1 MGGASLP
8 SPLLKINNIK
18 KFLNQY
24 LKNKIITY
32 KIKMRAGSK
41 AGMRVPTGQRQINED
56 AIKSI
61 GFTTNTKVIDRAV
74 SRQGLTGAI
83 SGAGGQKIERK
94 IQDKSYYMTLLK
106 TRISDISNEI
116 VKMNDEI
123 GKINTDMTKY
133 GTLNKEYEILSKEVQ
148 DLEGELADYNLA
160 GDKYRSNMR
169 AEDIEEVYN
178 RIKLYNKKKMDESD
192 NLFLDKAK
200 IMDQIQQIEQENNRV
215 LQGIEQRLLDLDPD
229 QKNEYEAIR
238 EENQN
243 YVLQIYQLREEM
255 ADLNSQLIEGENS
268 LRNNPNKMEAHKIKD
283 SINLLRRKKE
293 ELELQTNESG
303 LSIDE
308 LKQRLMAKAK
318 EQTMEK
324 NNIDKKIPDTR
335 KLIEANKKAII
346 EIEKEMKS
354 QQSSDNTK
362 AVDSIAEKDKEIS
375 AFIENHENIKRN
387 HYKEIRAKE
396 EVVLALLHN
405 ISEKINLGEKPLE
418 GGTGIKERIREKKDM
433 IEKSENT
440 LEEAKAKY
448 EELVIKLDRLDKL
461 DQTLKKDIDNY
472 KEKLLRI
479 NNDISKKFDKVEEQK
494 DFLKRDA
501 ERKKKLLVILNQNK
515 ENYSKLLTSLT
526 LKNRTKNTQLEDN
539 DIYKRLHELE
549 VKMQA
554 NENTIYNLQSYID
567 SKANENQYGN
577 LLKECMD
584 LQQKIN
590 DELLKKYK

>member
-1 MGGASLP
+1 MS
-8 SPLLKINNIK
+8 
-18 KFLNQY
+18 
-24 LKNKIITY
+24 
-32 KIKMRAGSK
+32 MRAGSR

-83 SGAGGQKIERK
+83 SGSGGQKIERK
-94 IQDKSYYMTLLK
+94 IQDKSYFLTLLK
-106 TRISDISNEI
+106 TRISEISNEI
-116 VKMNDEI
+116 LKMNDEI

-200 IMDQIQQIEQENNRV
+200 IMEQIQQIEQENNRV

-243 YVLQIYQLREEM
+243 YVLQIYQLREEI

-268 LRNNPNKMEAHKIKD
+268 LRNNPNKMEAHKLKD

-354 QQSSDNTK
+354 QQSADNTK
-362 AVDSIAEKDKEIS
+362 AFDSIAEKDKEMS

-387 HYKEIRAKE
+387 YYKEIRAKE
-396 EVVLALLHN
+396 EVVLALLRN

-418 GGTGIKERIREKKDM
+418 GGTGIKERIKEKKDM

-448 EELVIKLDRLDKL
+448 EELVIKLQRLDKL
-461 DQTLKKDIDNY
+461 DETLKKDIENY

-501 ERKKKLLVILNQNK
+501 DRKKKLLVILNQNK

-549 VKMQA
+549 VKMQQ
-554 NENTIYNLQSYID
+554 NENTIYSLQSYID

-577 LLKECMD
+577 LLKECME

-590 DELLKKYK
+590 DELLKRYK

>member
-1 MGGASLP
+1 MS
-8 SPLLKINNIK
+8 
-18 KFLNQY
+18 
-24 LKNKIITY
+24 
-32 KIKMRAGSK
+32 MRAGSR

-83 SGAGGQKIERK
+83 SGSGGQKIERK
-94 IQDKSYYMTLLK
+94 IQDKSYFLTLLK
-106 TRISDISNEI
+106 TRISEISNEI
-116 VKMNDEI
+116 LKMNDEI

-200 IMDQIQQIEQENNRV
+200 IMEQIQQIEQENNRV
-215 LQGIEQRLLDLDPD
+215 LQEIEQRLLDLDPD

-255 ADLNSQLIEGENS
+255 ADLNSQLVEGENS
-268 LRNNPNKMEAHKIKD
+268 LRNNPNKMEAHKLKD

-354 QQSSDNTK
+354 QQSADNTK
-362 AVDSIAEKDKEIS
+362 AFDSIAEKDKEMS

-387 HYKEIRAKE
+387 YYKEIRAKE
-396 EVVLALLHN
+396 EVVLALLRN

-418 GGTGIKERIREKKDM
+418 GGTGIKERIKEKKDM

-448 EELVIKLDRLDKL
+448 EELVIKLQRLDKL
-461 DQTLKKDIDNY
+461 DETLKKDIENY

-501 ERKKKLLVILNQNK
+501 DRKKKLLVILNQNK

-549 VKMQA
+549 VKMQQ
-554 NENTIYNLQSYID
+554 NENTIYSLQSYID

-577 LLKECMD
+577 LLKECME

-590 DELLKKYK
+590 DELLKRYK

>member
-1 MGGASLP
+1 
-8 SPLLKINNIK
+8 
-18 KFLNQY
+18 
-24 LKNKIITY
+24 
-32 KIKMRAGSK
+32 MRAGSK

-116 VKMNDEI
+116 MKMNDEI

-200 IMDQIQQIEQENNRV
+200 IMDQIQQIEQEHNRV

-268 LRNNPNKMEAHKIKD
+268 LRNNPNKMEAHKLKD

-448 EELVIKLDRLDKL
+448 EELVIKLERLDKL

-554 NENTIYNLQSYID
+554 NENTIYNLQSYIE

-590 DELLKKYK
+590 DELLKRYK

>member
-1 MGGASLP
+1 MIP
-8 SPLLKINNIK
+8 
-18 KFLNQY
+18 
-24 LKNKIITY
+24 
-32 KIKMRAGSK
+32 GSR

-94 IQDKSYYMTLLK
+94 IQDKSYFMTLLK
-106 TRISDISNEI
+106 TRITEISNEI
-116 VKMNDEI
+116 YKMNEEI
-123 GKINTDMTKY
+123 GKINSDMTTY
-133 GTLNKEYEILSKEVQ
+133 GNLNKQYEILSKEVQ
-148 DLEGELADYNLA
+148 ELEGELADYNLA
-160 GDKYRSNMR
+160 GDKYRSSMR

-200 IMDQIQQIEQENNRV
+200 ITEQIQQVEQELNKV
-215 LQGIEQRLLDLDPD
+215 LQELEQRLLDLDPD
-229 QKNEYEAIR
+229 QKNEYELIR

-255 ADLNSQLIEGENS
+255 AQLNAELMEGENS
-268 LRNNPNKMEAHKIKD
+268 LRNNPNKMEAHKLKD
-283 SINLLRRKKE
+283 AINILKRKKE

-318 EQTMEK
+318 EQTVEK
-324 NNIDKKIPDTR
+324 NNIDKKIPDTK
-335 KLIEANKKAII
+335 KLIESNKKAIF

-354 QQSSDNTK
+354 QQSNDNTK

-375 AFIENHENIKRN
+375 AFIENHDNIKRT

-396 EVVLALLHN
+396 EVVLALLHS

-418 GGTGIKERIREKKDM
+418 GGTGIKDRIKEKKEM

-448 EELVIKLDRLDKL
+448 EELVIKLKRLDNL
-461 DQTLKKDIDNY
+461 DETLKKDIETY

-501 ERKKKLLVILNQNK
+501 ERKKKLLVYLNQNK
-515 ENYSKLLTSLT
+515 ENYNKLLTSLT
-526 LKNRTKNTQLEDN
+526 LKNRTKNTQLEEN
-539 DIYKRLHELE
+539 DIYKRLRELE

-554 NENTIYNLQSYID
+554 NENTIFSLQRPWD
-567 SKANENQYGN
+567 SVHHVS
-577 LLKECMD
+577 LLI
-584 LQQKIN
+584 L
-590 DELLKKYK
+590 Y

>member
-1 MGGASLP
+1 
-8 SPLLKINNIK
+8 
-18 KFLNQY
+18 
-24 LKNKIITY
+24 
-32 KIKMRAGSK
+32 MRSGSR

-94 IQDKSYYMTLLK
+94 IQDKSYYVTLLK
-106 TRISDISNEI
+106 TKISDISNEI
-116 VKMNDEI
+116 VKMNDQI
-123 GKINTDMTKY
+123 GKINSDMTKY
-133 GTLNKEYEILSKEVQ
+133 GALNKEYEILSKEVQ

-200 IMDQIQQIEQENNRV
+200 IMDQLQQIEQEHNRV
-215 LQGIEQRLLDLDPD
+215 SQGIEQRLLDLDPD

-255 ADLNSQLIEGENS
+255 AELNSQLVEGENA
-268 LRNNPNKMEAHKIKD
+268 LRNNPNKMEAHKLKD
-283 SINLLRRKKE
+283 SINLLKRKKE

-387 HYKEIRAKE
+387 HYKEVRAKE
-396 EVVLALLHN
+396 EVVLALLNN

-418 GGTGIKERIREKKDM
+418 GGTGIKERIKEKKDM

-448 EELVIKLDRLDKL
+448 EELVIKLERLDKL
-461 DQTLKKDIDNY
+461 DETLKKDIDNY
-472 KEKLLRI
+472 KEKLMRI
-479 NNDISKKFDKVEEQK
+479 NNDISKKFDKIEEQK
-494 DFLKRDA
+494 DFLKRDC

-549 VKMQA
+549 VKMQQ
-554 NENTIYNLQSYID
+554 NENTIYSLQSYID

-590 DELLKKYK
+590 DELLKRYK

>member
-1 MGGASLP
+1 
-8 SPLLKINNIK
+8 
-18 KFLNQY
+18 
-24 LKNKIITY
+24 
-32 KIKMRAGSK
+32 MRAGSR

-83 SGAGGQKIERK
+83 SGSGGQKIERK
-94 IQDKSYYMTLLK
+94 IQDKSYFLTLLK
-106 TRISDISNEI
+106 TKISDISNEI

-123 GKINTDMTKY
+123 GKINSDMTKY

-200 IMDQIQQIEQENNRV
+200 IMEQIQAIEQEHNRV

-255 ADLNSQLIEGENS
+255 AELNSQLIEGENA
-268 LRNNPNKMEAHKIKD
+268 LRNNPNKMEAHKLKD

-324 NNIDKKIPDTR
+324 NNIDKKIPDTK

-375 AFIENHENIKRN
+375 AFIENHD
-387 HYKEIRAKE
+387 KEIRAKE
-396 EVVLALLHN
+396 EVVLALLNN
-405 ISEKINLGEKPLE
+405 ISEKISLGEKPLE
-418 GGTGIKERIREKKDM
+418 GGTGIKERIKEKKDM

-448 EELVIKLDRLDKL
+448 EELVIKLERLDKL
-461 DQTLKKDIDNY
+461 DETLKKDIENY

-479 NNDISKKFDKVEEQK
+479 NNDISNKFDKIEEQK
-494 DFLKRDA
+494 EFLKRDA
-501 ERKKKLLVILNQNK
+501 DRKKKLLVILNQNK

-549 VKMQA
+549 VKMQQ
-554 NENTIYNLQSYID
+554 NENTIYSLQSYID

-577 LLKECMD
+577 LLKECME

-590 DELLKKYK
+590 DELLKRYK

>member
-1 MGGASLP
+1 MSL
-8 SPLLKINNIK
+8 
-18 KFLNQY
+18 
-24 LKNKIITY
+24 
-32 KIKMRAGSK
+32 RAGSR
-41 AGMRVPTGQRQINED
+41 AGMRVPTAQRQINEES
-56 AIKSI
+56 IKSI

-83 SGAGGQKIERK
+83 SGSGGQKIERK
-94 IQDKSYYMTLLK
+94 IQDKSYFLTLLK
-106 TRISDISNEI
+106 TRISDITNEI
-116 VKMNDEI
+116 VKMNDKIGEI
-123 GKINTDMTKY
+123 NSDLTKY
-133 GTLNKEYEILSKEVQ
+133 GALNKEYEILSKEVQ

-178 RIKLYNKKKMDESD
+178 KIKLYNKKKMDESD

-200 IMDQIQQIEQENNRV
+200 IMEQIGEIEQELNKV
-215 LQGIEQRLLDLDPD
+215 QQLIEQKLLDLDPE
-229 QKNEYEAIR
+229 QKNEYESIK

-255 ADLNSQLIEGENS
+255 AELNSQLIEGENA
-268 LRNNPNKMEAHKIKD
+268 LRNNPNKMEAHKLKD
-283 SINLLRRKKE
+283 LINLLKRKKE

-318 EQTMEK
+318 EQTIEK
-324 NNIDKKIPDTR
+324 NNIDKKIPDTK
-335 KLIEANKKAII
+335 KLIEANKKAIF
-346 EIEKEMKS
+346 EIEEEMKS
-354 QQSSDNTK
+354 QQKNDNTK

-375 AFIENHENIKRN
+375 AFIENHENIKRT

-396 EVVLALLHN
+396 EIILSLLNN
-405 ISEKINLGEKPLE
+405 ISEKIGMGETPLE
-418 GGTGIKERIREKKDM
+418 GGSGLRERIKEKKEM

-448 EELVIKLDRLDKL
+448 EELVIKLQRLDKL
-461 DQTLKKDIDNY
+461 DETLKKDIENY
-472 KEKLLRI
+472 KEKLQRI
-479 NNDISKKFDKVEEQK
+479 NNDINNKFDKVDEQK
-494 DFLKRDA
+494 DFLKRDT
-501 ERKKKLLVILNQNK
+501 ERKKKLLVYLNQNK
-515 ENYSKLLTSLT
+515 ENYNKLLTSLI
-526 LKNRTKNTQLEDN
+526 LKNRTKNRQLEDN

-549 VKMQA
+549 VKMQN
-554 NENTIYNLQSYID
+554 NENTIYSLQSYID
-567 SKANENQYGN
+567 SKSNENQYGN

-590 DELLKKYK
+590 EELLKRYH

>member
-1 MGGASLP
+1 MS
-8 SPLLKINNIK
+8 
-18 KFLNQY
+18 
-24 LKNKIITY
+24 
-32 KIKMRAGSK
+32 MRAGSR

-83 SGAGGQKIERK
+83 SGSGGQKIERK
-94 IQDKSYYMTLLK
+94 IQDKSYFLTLLK
-106 TRISDISNEI
+106 TRISEISNEI
-116 VKMNDEI
+116 LKMNDEI

-200 IMDQIQQIEQENNRV
+200 IMEQIQQIEQENNRV

-268 LRNNPNKMEAHKIKD
+268 LRNNPNKMEAHKLKD

-354 QQSSDNTK
+354 QQSADNTK
-362 AVDSIAEKDKEIS
+362 AFDSIAEKDKEMS

-387 HYKEIRAKE
+387 YYKEIRAKE
-396 EVVLALLHN
+396 EVVLALLRN

-418 GGTGIKERIREKKDM
+418 GGTGIKERIKEKKDM

-448 EELVIKLDRLDKL
+448 EELVIKLQRLDKL
-461 DQTLKKDIDNY
+461 DETLKKDIENY

-501 ERKKKLLVILNQNK
+501 DRKKKLLVILNQNK

-549 VKMQA
+549 VKMQQ
-554 NENTIYNLQSYID
+554 NENTIYSLQSYID

-577 LLKECMD
+577 LLKECME

-590 DELLKKYK
+590 EELLKRYK

>member
-1 MGGASLP
+1 
-8 SPLLKINNIK
+8 
-18 KFLNQY
+18 
-24 LKNKIITY
+24 
-32 KIKMRAGSK
+32 MRAGSK

-106 TRISDISNEI
+106 TKISDISNEI
-116 VKMNDEI
+116 LKMNDEI

-200 IMDQIQQIEQENNRV
+200 IMEQIQQIEQEHNRV

-268 LRNNPNKMEAHKIKD
+268 LRNNPNKMEAHKLKD
-283 SINLLRRKKE
+283 SINLLKRKKE

-303 LSIDE
+303 LSVDE

-324 NNIDKKIPDTR
+324 NKIDKKIPDTK

-354 QQSSDNTK
+354 QQSNDNAK

-375 AFIENHENIKRN
+375 AFIENHDNIKRN

-405 ISEKINLGEKPLE
+405 ISDKINLGEKPLE
-418 GGTGIKERIREKKDM
+418 GGTGIKERIKEKKDM

-448 EELVIKLDRLDKL
+448 EELVIKLERLDKL

-479 NNDISKKFDKVEEQK
+479 NNDISKKFDKVDEQK
-494 DFLKRDA
+494 EFLKRDA

-590 DELLKKYK
+590 DELLKRYK

>member
-1 MGGASLP
+1 
-8 SPLLKINNIK
+8 
-18 KFLNQY
+18 
-24 LKNKIITY
+24 
-32 KIKMRAGSK
+32 MRAGSK

-116 VKMNDEI
+116 MKMNDEI

-200 IMDQIQQIEQENNRV
+200 IMDQIQQIEQEHNRV

-268 LRNNPNKMEAHKIKD
+268 LRNNPNKMEAHKLKD

-433 IEKSENT
+433 IEKSEYT

-448 EELVIKLDRLDKL
+448 EELVIKLERLDKL

-554 NENTIYNLQSYID
+554 NENTIYNLQSYIE

-590 DELLKKYK
+590 DELLKRYK

>member
-1 MGGASLP
+1 
-8 SPLLKINNIK
+8 
-18 KFLNQY
+18 
-24 LKNKIITY
+24 
-32 KIKMRAGSK
+32 MRAGSR

-61 GFTTNTKVIDRAV
+61 GFTTNTKVVDRAV

-94 IQDKSYYMTLLK
+94 IQDKSYYLTLLQ
-106 TRISDISNEI
+106 TRLNNIQNEI
-116 VKMNDEI
+116 IKMNDEI
-123 GKINTDMTKY
+123 GKINSDMTQY
-133 GTLNKEYEILSKEVQ
+133 GNLNKQYEILSKEVQ

-160 GDKYRSNMR
+160 GDKHRSGMR

-200 IMDQIQQIEQENNRV
+200 IMEQLQQIEQENNRV

-229 QKNEYEAIR
+229 QKNEYESIR

-255 ADLNSQLIEGENS
+255 ADLNAQLVEGENM
-268 LRNNPNKMEAHKIKD
+268 LRNNPNKMEAHKLKD
-283 SINLLRRKKE
+283 SINLLKRKKE

-308 LKQRLMAKAK
+308 LKQRLVVKAK

-375 AFIENHENIKRN
+375 AFIENHENIKRA

-396 EVVLALLHN
+396 EVVLVLLHN
-405 ISEKINLGEKPLE
+405 IAEKINLGEKPLE
-418 GGTGIKERIREKKDM
+418 GGTGIKERIKEKKDM

-461 DQTLKKDIDNY
+461 DETLKRDIDNY

-479 NNDISKKFDKVEEQK
+479 NNDISNKFDKVEEQK

-501 ERKKKLLVILNQNK
+501 ERKKKLLIILNQNK
-515 ENYSKLLTSLT
+515 ENYNKLLTSLT

-549 VKMQA
+549 VKMQQ
-554 NENTIYNLQSYID
+554 NENTIYSLQSYID

-577 LLKECMD
+577 LLKDCME

-590 DELLKKYK
+590 NELLKRYK

>member
-1 MGGASLP
+1 MSL
-8 SPLLKINNIK
+8 
-18 KFLNQY
+18 
-24 LKNKIITY
+24 
-32 KIKMRAGSK
+32 RAGSR
-41 AGMRVPTGQRQINED
+41 AGMRVPTAQRQINEES
-56 AIKSI
+56 IKSI

-83 SGAGGQKIERK
+83 SGSGGQKIERK
-94 IQDKSYYMTLLK
+94 IQDKSYFLTLLK
-106 TRISDISNEI
+106 TRISDITNEI
-116 VKMNDEI
+116 VKMNDKIGEI
-123 GKINTDMTKY
+123 NSDLTKY
-133 GTLNKEYEILSKEVQ
+133 GALNKEYEILSKEVQ
-148 DLEGELADYNLA
+148 NLEGELADYNLA

-178 RIKLYNKKKMDESD
+178 KIKLYNKKKMDESD

-200 IMDQIQQIEQENNRV
+200 IMEQIGEIEQELNKV
-215 LQGIEQRLLDLDPD
+215 QQLIEQKLLDLDPE
-229 QKNEYEAIR
+229 QKNEYESIK

-255 ADLNSQLIEGENS
+255 AELNSQLIEGENA
-268 LRNNPNKMEAHKIKD
+268 LRNNPNKMEAHKLKD
-283 SINLLRRKKE
+283 LINLLKRKKE

-318 EQTMEK
+318 EQTIEK
-324 NNIDKKIPDTR
+324 NNIDKKIPDTK
-335 KLIEANKKAII
+335 KLIEANKKAIF

-354 QQSSDNTK
+354 QQKNDNTK

-375 AFIENHENIKRN
+375 AFIENHENIKRT

-396 EVVLALLHN
+396 EIILSLLNN
-405 ISEKINLGEKPLE
+405 ISEKIGMGETPLE
-418 GGTGIKERIREKKDM
+418 GGSGLRERIKEKKEM

-448 EELVIKLDRLDKL
+448 EELVIKLQRLDKL
-461 DQTLKKDIDNY
+461 DETLKKDIENY
-472 KEKLLRI
+472 KEKLQRI
-479 NNDISKKFDKVEEQK
+479 NNDINNKFDKVDEQK
-494 DFLKRDA
+494 DFLKRDT
-501 ERKKKLLVILNQNK
+501 ERKKKLLVYLNQNK
-515 ENYSKLLTSLT
+515 ENYNKLLTSLI
-526 LKNRTKNTQLEDN
+526 LKNRTKNRQLEDN

-549 VKMQA
+549 VKMQN
-554 NENTIYNLQSYID
+554 NENTIYSLQSYID
-567 SKANENQYGN
+567 SKSNENQYGN

-590 DELLKKYK
+590 EELLKRYH

>member
-1 MGGASLP
+1 
-8 SPLLKINNIK
+8 
-18 KFLNQY
+18 
-24 LKNKIITY
+24 
-32 KIKMRAGSK
+32 MRAGSR

-61 GFTTNTKVIDRAV
+61 GFTTNTKVVDRAV

-94 IQDKSYYMTLLK
+94 IQDKSYFLTLLQ
-106 TRISDISNEI
+106 TRLNNIQNEI
-116 VKMNDEI
+116 IKMNDEI
-123 GKINTDMTKY
+123 GKINSDMTQY
-133 GTLNKEYEILSKEVQ
+133 GNLNKQYEILSKEVQ

-160 GDKYRSNMR
+160 GDKHRSGMR

-200 IMDQIQQIEQENNRV
+200 IMEQLQQIEQENNRV

-229 QKNEYEAIR
+229 QKNEYESIR

-255 ADLNSQLIEGENS
+255 ADLNAQLVEGENM
-268 LRNNPNKMEAHKIKD
+268 LRNNPNKMEAHKLKD
-283 SINLLRRKKE
+283 SINLLKRKKE

-375 AFIENHENIKRN
+375 AFIENHENIKRA

-396 EVVLALLHN
+396 EVVLVLLHN
-405 ISEKINLGEKPLE
+405 IAEKINLGEKPLE
-418 GGTGIKERIREKKDM
+418 GGTGIKERIKEKKDM

-440 LEEAKAKY
+440 LEKPKAKY

-461 DQTLKKDIDNY
+461 DETLKKDIDNY

-479 NNDISKKFDKVEEQK
+479 NNDISNKFDKVEEQK

-501 ERKKKLLVILNQNK
+501 ERKKKLLIILNQNK
-515 ENYSKLLTSLT
+515 ENYNKLLTSLT

-549 VKMQA
+549 VKMQQ
-554 NENTIYNLQSYID
+554 NENTIYSLQSYID

-577 LLKECMD
+577 LLKDCME

-590 DELLKKYK
+590 NELLKRYK

>member
-1 MGGASLP
+1 
-8 SPLLKINNIK
+8 
-18 KFLNQY
+18 
-24 LKNKIITY
+24 
-32 KIKMRAGSK
+32 MRAGSK
-41 AGMRVPTGQRQINED
+41 AGMRLPTGQRQINED

-255 ADLNSQLIEGENS
+255 ADLNSQLMEGENS

>member
-1 MGGASLP
+1 MS
-8 SPLLKINNIK
+8 
-18 KFLNQY
+18 
-24 LKNKIITY
+24 
-32 KIKMRAGSK
+32 MRAGSR

-83 SGAGGQKIERK
+83 SGSGGQKIERK
-94 IQDKSYYMTLLK
+94 IQDKSYFLTLLK
-106 TRISDISNEI
+106 TRISEISNEI
-116 VKMNDEI
+116 LKMNDEI

-200 IMDQIQQIEQENNRV
+200 IMEQIQQIEQENNRV

-229 QKNEYEAIR
+229 QKNEYESIR

-255 ADLNSQLIEGENS
+255 ADLNAQLVEGENM
-268 LRNNPNKMEAHKIKD
+268 LRNNPNKMEAHKLKD
-283 SINLLRRKKE
+283 SINLLKRKKE

-354 QQSSDNTK
+354 QQSADNTK
-362 AVDSIAEKDKEIS
+362 AFDSIAEKDKEMS

-387 HYKEIRAKE
+387 YYKEIRAKE
-396 EVVLALLHN
+396 EVVLALLRN

-418 GGTGIKERIREKKDM
+418 GGTGIKERIKEKKDM

-448 EELVIKLDRLDKL
+448 EELVIKLQRLDKL
-461 DQTLKKDIDNY
+461 DETLKKDIENY

-501 ERKKKLLVILNQNK
+501 DRKKKLLVILNQNK

-549 VKMQA
+549 VKMQQ
-554 NENTIYNLQSYID
+554 NENTIYSLQSYID

-577 LLKECMD
+577 LLKECME

-590 DELLKKYK
+590 DELLKRYK

>member
-1 MGGASLP
+1 
-8 SPLLKINNIK
+8 
-18 KFLNQY
+18 
-24 LKNKIITY
+24 
-32 KIKMRAGSK
+32 MRSGSR

-74 SRQGLTGAI
+74 SRQGLTGVI
-83 SGAGGQKIERK
+83 SGSGGQKIERK
-94 IQDKSYYMTLLK
+94 IQDKSYFLTLLK
-106 TRISDISNEI
+106 TKISDISNKI
-116 VKMNDEI
+116 VKMNDDI
-123 GKINTDMTKY
+123 GKINSDMTKY

-200 IMDQIQQIEQENNRV
+200 IMDQLQQIEQEHNRV
-215 LQGIEQRLLDLDPD
+215 SQGIEQRLLDLDPD

-255 ADLNSQLIEGENS
+255 AELNSQLIEGENA
-268 LRNNPNKMEAHKIKD
+268 LRNNPNKMEAHKLKD
-283 SINLLRRKKE
+283 SINLLKRKKE

-318 EQTMEK
+318 EQTLEK

-335 KLIEANKKAII
+335 KIIEANKKAII

-375 AFIENHENIKRN
+375 GFIENHENIKRN

-396 EVVLALLHN
+396 EVVLALLNN

-418 GGTGIKERIREKKDM
+418 GGAGIKERIKEKKDM

-448 EELVIKLDRLDKL
+448 EELMIKLERLDKL
-461 DQTLKKDIDNY
+461 DETLKKDIENY
-472 KEKLLRI
+472 KEKLMRI
-479 NNDISKKFDKVEEQK
+479 NNDISNKFDKIEEQK
-494 DFLKRDA
+494 EYLKRDS
-501 ERKKKLLVILNQNK
+501 ERKKKLLFILNQNK

-549 VKMQA
+549 VKMQQ
-554 NENTIYNLQSYID
+554 NENTIYSLQSYID

-577 LLKECMD
+577 LLKECMEF
-584 LQQKIN
+584 QQKIN
-590 DELLKKYK
+590 DELLKRYK

>member
-1 MGGASLP
+1 
-8 SPLLKINNIK
+8 
-18 KFLNQY
+18 
-24 LKNKIITY
+24 
-32 KIKMRAGSK
+32 MRAGSR
-41 AGMRVPTGQRQINED
+41 AGMRVPTGQRQINQD

-61 GFTTNTKVIDRAV
+61 GFTTNTKVVDRAV

-94 IQDKSYYMTLLK
+94 IQDKSYFLTLLQ
-106 TRISDISNEI
+106 TSINNISNEI
-116 VKMNDEI
+116 YKMNEEI
-123 GKINTDMTKY
+123 GKINSDMTQY
-133 GTLNKEYEILSKEVQ
+133 GNLNKQYEILSKEVQ

-160 GDKYRSNMR
+160 GDKFRSGMR
-169 AEDIEEVYN
+169 ADDIEEVYN

-200 IMDQIQQIEQENNRV
+200 ITDQIQQIELENNRV

-229 QKNEYEAIR
+229 QKNEYESIR

-255 ADLNSQLIEGENS
+255 ADLNSQLVEGENM

-283 SINLLRRKKE
+283 SINLLKRKKE

-318 EQTMEK
+318 EQTVEK
-324 NNIDKKIPDTR
+324 NNIDKKITDAR
-335 KLIEANKKAII
+335 KLIETNKKAII

-362 AVDSIAEKDKEIS
+362 AVDSIAEKDREIS

-396 EVVLALLHN
+396 EVVLALLRN
-405 ISEKINLGEKPLE
+405 ISEKISLGEKPLE
-418 GGTGIKERIREKKDM
+418 GGTGIKERIKEKKEM

-448 EELVIKLDRLDKL
+448 EELVIKLERLDKL
-461 DQTLKKDIDNY
+461 DETLKKDIDNY

-479 NNDISKKFDKVEEQK
+479 NNDINSKFDKIEEQK
-494 DFLKRDA
+494 EFLKRDA
-501 ERKKKLLVILNQNK
+501 ERKKKLLIILNQNK
-515 ENYSKLLTSLT
+515 ENYNKLLTSLT

-554 NENTIYNLQSYID
+554 NENTIYSLQSYID

-577 LLKECMD
+577 LLKECME

-590 DELLKKYK
+590 NELLKRYK

>member
-1 MGGASLP
+1 
-8 SPLLKINNIK
+8 
-18 KFLNQY
+18 
-24 LKNKIITY
+24 
-32 KIKMRAGSK
+32 MRSGSR

-94 IQDKSYYMTLLK
+94 IQDKSYFITLLK
-106 TRISDISNEI
+106 TKTSDISNEI
-116 VKMNDEI
+116 VKMNEQI
-123 GKINTDMTKY
+123 GKINSDMTKY
-133 GTLNKEYEILSKEVQ
+133 GALNKEYEILSKEVQ

-200 IMDQIQQIEQENNRV
+200 IMDQLQQIEQEHNRV
-215 LQGIEQRLLDLDPD
+215 SQGIEQRLLDLDPD
-229 QKNEYEAIR
+229 QKNEYESIR

-255 ADLNSQLIEGENS
+255 AELNSQLIEGENA
-268 LRNNPNKMEAHKIKD
+268 LRNNPNKMEAHKLKD
-283 SINLLRRKKE
+283 SINLLKRKKE

-387 HYKEIRAKE
+387 HYKEVRAKE
-396 EVVLALLHN
+396 EVVLALLNN

-418 GGTGIKERIREKKDM
+418 GGTGIKERIKEKKDM

-448 EELVIKLDRLDKL
+448 EELVIKLERLDKL
-461 DQTLKKDIDNY
+461 DETLKKDIDNY
-472 KEKLLRI
+472 KEKLMRI
-479 NNDISKKFDKVEEQK
+479 NNDISKKFDKIEEQK
-494 DFLKRDA
+494 DFLKRDC

-549 VKMQA
+549 VKMQQ
-554 NENTIYNLQSYID
+554 NENTIYSLQSYID

-590 DELLKKYK
+590 DELLKRYK

>member
-1 MGGASLP
+1 MSL
-8 SPLLKINNIK
+8 
-18 KFLNQY
+18 
-24 LKNKIITY
+24 
-32 KIKMRAGSK
+32 RAGSR
-41 AGMRVPTGQRQINED
+41 AGMRVPTAQRQINEES
-56 AIKSI
+56 IKSI

-83 SGAGGQKIERK
+83 SGSGGQKIERK
-94 IQDKSYYMTLLK
+94 IQDKSYFLTLLK
-106 TRISDISNEI
+106 TRISDITNEI
-116 VKMNDEI
+116 VKMNDKIGEI
-123 GKINTDMTKY
+123 NSDLTKY
-133 GTLNKEYEILSKEVQ
+133 GALNKEYEILSKEVQ

-178 RIKLYNKKKMDESD
+178 KIKLYNKKKMDESD

-200 IMDQIQQIEQENNRV
+200 IMEQIGEIEQELNKV
-215 LQGIEQRLLDLDPD
+215 QQLIEQKLLDLDPE
-229 QKNEYEAIR
+229 QKNEYESIK

-255 ADLNSQLIEGENS
+255 AELNSQLIEGENA
-268 LRNNPNKMEAHKIKD
+268 LRNNPNKMEAHKLKD
-283 SINLLRRKKE
+283 LINLLKRKKE

-318 EQTMEK
+318 EQTIEK
-324 NNIDKKIPDTR
+324 NNIDKKIPDTK
-335 KLIEANKKAII
+335 KLIEANKKAIF

-354 QQSSDNTK
+354 QQKNDNTK

-375 AFIENHENIKRN
+375 AFIENHENIKRT

-396 EVVLALLHN
+396 EIILSLLNN
-405 ISEKINLGEKPLE
+405 ISEKIGMGETPLE
-418 GGTGIKERIREKKDM
+418 GGSGLRERIKEKKEM

-448 EELVIKLDRLDKL
+448 EELVIKLQRLDKL
-461 DQTLKKDIDNY
+461 DETLKKDIENY
-472 KEKLLRI
+472 KEKLQRI
-479 NNDISKKFDKVEEQK
+479 NNDINNKFDKVDEQK
-494 DFLKRDA
+494 DFLKRDT
-501 ERKKKLLVILNQNK
+501 ERKKKLLVYLNQNK
-515 ENYSKLLTSLT
+515 ENYNKLLTSLI
-526 LKNRTKNTQLEDN
+526 LKNRTKNRQLEDN

-549 VKMQA
+549 VKMQN
-554 NENTIYNLQSYID
+554 NENTIYSLQSYID
-567 SKANENQYGN
+567 SKSNENQYGN

-590 DELLKKYK
+590 EELLKRYH

>member
-1 MGGASLP
+1 
-8 SPLLKINNIK
+8 
-18 KFLNQY
+18 
-24 LKNKIITY
+24 
-32 KIKMRAGSK
+32 MRAGSR

-61 GFTTNTKVIDRAV
+61 GFTTNTKVVDRAV

-94 IQDKSYYMTLLK
+94 IQDKSYFLTLLQ
-106 TRISDISNEI
+106 TRLNNIQNEI
-116 VKMNDEI
+116 IKMNDEI
-123 GKINTDMTKY
+123 GKINSDMTQY
-133 GTLNKEYEILSKEVQ
+133 GNLNKQYEILSKEVQ

-160 GDKYRSNMR
+160 GDKHRSGMR

-200 IMDQIQQIEQENNRV
+200 IMDQLQQIEQENNRV

-229 QKNEYEAIR
+229 QKNEYETIR

-255 ADLNSQLIEGENS
+255 ADLNAQLVEGENM
-268 LRNNPNKMEAHKIKD
+268 LRNNPNKMEAHKLKD
-283 SINLLRRKKE
+283 SINLLKRKKE

-375 AFIENHENIKRN
+375 AFIENHENIKRA

-396 EVVLALLHN
+396 EVVLVLLHN
-405 ISEKINLGEKPLE
+405 IAEKINLGEKPLE
-418 GGTGIKERIREKKDM
+418 GGTGIKERIKEKKDM

-461 DQTLKKDIDNY
+461 DETLKKDIDNY

-479 NNDISKKFDKVEEQK
+479 NNDISNKFDKVEEQK

-501 ERKKKLLVILNQNK
+501 ERKKKLLIILNQNK
-515 ENYSKLLTSLT
+515 ENYNKLLTSLT

-549 VKMQA
+549 VKMQQ
-554 NENTIYNLQSYID
+554 NENTIYSLQSYID

-577 LLKECMD
+577 LLKDCME

-590 DELLKKYK
+590 NELLKRYK

>member
-1 MGGASLP
+1 
-8 SPLLKINNIK
+8 
-18 KFLNQY
+18 
-24 LKNKIITY
+24 
-32 KIKMRAGSK
+32 MRAGSR
-41 AGMRVPTGQRQINED
+41 AGRVPTAQRQINEES
-56 AIKSI
+56 IKSI

-94 IQDKSYYMTLLK
+94 IQDKSYYLTVLK

-116 VKMNDEI
+116 AKMNDDL
-123 GKINTDMTKY
+123 GKINTDITKY
-133 GTLNKEYEILSKEVQ
+133 GAFNKEYEILSKEVQ

-200 IMDQIQQIEQENNRV
+200 IMDQIQQIEQETNRV
-215 LQGIEQRLLDLDPD
+215 QQGIEQRLLDLDPD
-229 QKNEYEAIR
+229 QKNEYESIR

-243 YVLQIYQLREEM
+243 YVLQIYQLREEL
-255 ADLNSQLIEGENS
+255 AELNSQLIEGENS
-268 LRNNPNKMEAHKIKD
+268 LRNNPNKMEAHKLKD
-283 SINLLRRKKE
+283 SINLLKRKKE

-318 EQTMEK
+318 EQTNEK
-324 NNIDKKIPDTR
+324 NQIDKKIPDTK

-375 AFIENHENIKRN
+375 AFIENHDNIKRN

-396 EVVLALLHN
+396 EVVLALLQN

-448 EELVIKLDRLDKL
+448 EELVIKLERLDKL
-461 DQTLKKDIDNY
+461 DETLKKDIENY

-494 DFLKRDA
+494 EFLKRDA
-501 ERKKKLLVILNQNK
+501 DRKKKLLVILNQNK
-515 ENYSKLLTSLT
+515 ENYSKLLTSIT

-549 VKMQA
+549 VKMQQ
-554 NENTIYNLQSYID
+554 NENTIYSLQSYID
-567 SKANENQYGN
+567 SKGNENQYGN
-577 LLKECMD
+577 LLKECME

-590 DELLKKYK
+590 EELQKRYK

>member
-1 MGGASLP
+1 
-8 SPLLKINNIK
+8 
-18 KFLNQY
+18 
-24 LKNKIITY
+24 
-32 KIKMRAGSK
+32 MRAGSR

-61 GFTTNTKVIDRAV
+61 GFTTNTKVVDRAV

-94 IQDKSYYMTLLK
+94 IQDKSYFLTLLQ
-106 TRISDISNEI
+106 TRLNNIQNEI
-116 VKMNDEI
+116 IKMNDEI
-123 GKINTDMTKY
+123 GKINSDMTQY
-133 GTLNKEYEILSKEVQ
+133 GNLNKQYEILSKEVQ

-160 GDKYRSNMR
+160 GDKHRSGMR

-200 IMDQIQQIEQENNRV
+200 IMEQLQQIEQENNRV

-229 QKNEYEAIR
+229 QKNEYETIR

-255 ADLNSQLIEGENS
+255 ADLNAQLVEGENM
-268 LRNNPNKMEAHKIKD
+268 LRNNPNKMEAHKLKD
-283 SINLLRRKKE
+283 SINLLKRKKE

-375 AFIENHENIKRN
+375 AFIENHENIKRA

-396 EVVLALLHN
+396 EVVLVLLHN
-405 ISEKINLGEKPLE
+405 IAEKINLGEKPLE
-418 GGTGIKERIREKKDM
+418 GGTGIKERIKEKKDM

-461 DQTLKKDIDNY
+461 DETLKKDIDNY

-479 NNDISKKFDKVEEQK
+479 NNDISNKFDKVEEQK

-501 ERKKKLLVILNQNK
+501 ERKKKLLIILNQNK
-515 ENYSKLLTSLT
+515 ENYNKLLTSLT

-549 VKMQA
+549 VKMQQ
-554 NENTIYNLQSYID
+554 NENTIYSLQSYID

-577 LLKECMD
+577 LLKDCME

-590 DELLKKYK
+590 NELLKRYK